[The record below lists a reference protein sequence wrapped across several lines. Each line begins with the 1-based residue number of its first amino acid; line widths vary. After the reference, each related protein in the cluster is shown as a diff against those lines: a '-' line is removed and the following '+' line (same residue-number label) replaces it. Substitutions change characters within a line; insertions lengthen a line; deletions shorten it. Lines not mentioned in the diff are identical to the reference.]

1 MKRERMTTHT
11 KTEKTNAARLLD
23 KAKIACELVPY
34 AVDEEHLDAV
44 HVAEQ
49 LGEAV
54 GTVFKT
60 LVLRGDRTGCFVCVV
75 PADCEVDLKT
85 AAKISGNK
93 KAELIPMKELLP
105 VTGYIRGG
113 CSPIGMKKQFPTY
126 IHSSAASLPAIY
138 ISAGVR
144 GLQLK
149 IAPAE
154 LIAFVG
160 AIVAEISR
168 GG

>member
-60 LVLRGDRTGCFVCVV
+60 LVLRGDRTGCFV
-75 PADCEVDLKT
+75 
-85 AAKISGNK
+85 SF
-93 KAELIPMKELLP
+93 
-105 VTGYIRGG
+105 R
-113 CSPIGMKKQFPTY
+113 PIARWT
-126 IHSSAASLPAIY
+126 
-138 ISAGVR
+138 
-144 GLQLK
+144 
-149 IAPAE
+149 
-154 LIAFVG
+154 
-160 AIVAEISR
+160 SR
-168 GG
+168 RRRRSRETRRRS